1 MSIIV
6 WLLVGG
12 IVGWLASLLAGTDA
26 EMGIVANILVGVVG
40 AFLGGLISQAVG
52 FGPMNV
58 LTFGGFV
65 FALLGAL
72 ILLGIVRAVR
82 SA

>member
-1 MSIIV
+1 MNIIV

-40 AFLGGLISQAVG
+40 AFLGGILAQAVG

-58 LTFGGFV
+58 LSFGGFV
-65 FALLGAL
+65 FALLGSL

-82 SA
+82 HA